1 VKSIV
6 EIQSY
11 LSSMGTIIYT
21 GNRIADLELMMEE
34 LSECYQNGI
43 LSVVD
48 YQKAKLVILHEI
60 KLIRSEIQR

>member
-1 VKSIV
+1 MKSIV